1 VPEPD
6 LDLLVMSRRGAH
18 TVALPRDA
26 EVTIG
31 RGDACEVRIED
42 DKISRRHAT
51 LRTAGGIELLD
62 LGSRNGTIVNGRR
75 LAPHETVVLTV
86 GDVVAL
92 GSSVVRLQCRVK
104 SAVKVWT
111 TVEYA
116 ARLEAVRAE
125 AAATSGAFAL
135 LLLRVQPL
143 ARPGASDATTLE
155 STRGDLMGRDVDSA
169 FAQVLRAQ
177 DVVAPADVSS
187 YRVILRDV
195 DEASARKLGRQ
206 LSASLAA
213 MGVRAQVGVATFP
226 REGTTRSELEV
237 AAEGALSDVGYLPV
251 TGGRAMGHVMRGL
264 DQLVTRVAPSEIN
277 VVVSGETGVGKEVVA
292 TAIHAR
298 SPRASGPFVG
308 LNCAA
313 LSESLFESELFGY
326 ERGAFTGATRAKPGL
341 LEAAEGGT
349 LFFDEVAEM
358 SLSAQAKLLRVLEQ
372 RQVLRLGS
380 IRPKSID
387 VRVVSATNKDLERE
401 VSERR
406 FRQDLYFR
414 LNGICIRIPPLRDR
428 LDEIEPLAKQF
439 LDAVCLTSKQP
450 VTPTLAPG
458 ALDALRGYDWPGNI
472 RELRNV
478 IERALLL
485 SSGGVI
491 RAEHLGL
498 HGASGGTLNVA
509 PGPAGLDGRQE
520 DERRRIVEALERCVW
535 NQTYAAELLGIS
547 RRTLVTRLQRY
558 GIARPRT
565 RPSDLG

>member
-1 VPEPD
+1 
-6 LDLLVMSRRGAH
+6 
-18 TVALPRDA
+18 
-26 EVTIG
+26 
-31 RGDACEVRIED
+31 
-42 DKISRRHAT
+42 
-51 LRTAGGIELLD
+51 
-62 LGSRNGTIVNGRR
+62 
-75 LAPHETVVLTV
+75 
-86 GDVVAL
+86 
-92 GSSVVRLQCRVK
+92 
-104 SAVKVWT
+104 
-111 TVEYA
+111 
-116 ARLEAVRAE
+116 
-125 AAATSGAFAL
+125 
-135 LLLRVQPL
+135 
-143 ARPGASDATTLE
+143 
-155 STRGDLMGRDVDSA
+155 
-169 FAQVLRAQ
+169 
-177 DVVAPADVSS
+177 
-187 YRVILRDV
+187 
-195 DEASARKLGRQ
+195 
-206 LSASLAA
+206 
-213 MGVRAQVGVATFP
+213 
-226 REGTTRSELEV
+226 
-237 AAEGALSDVGYLPV
+237 
-251 TGGRAMGHVMRGL
+251 MGHVMRGL